1 MLFSLGCAVGSQG
14 LRPAS
19 TLELCLRCR
28 STSLTYSVNEKM
40 PTWWAGISRQAGCA
54 GAPPVAPGGGR
65 FRWRLGAWTQRVPL
79 ASPRAEESS
88 SHGNGLFGCGTN
100 GLPARLRL
108 APARPCCAWAG
119 IWCMPPPPA
128 ACPAAGPAASSPAR
142 PPERYSRAPPAPG
155 SQGHL
160 SGRRPRPKARA
171 QTARRITSATAAGS
185 AVATA
190 REPPVPAG
198 YALRARPFPP
208 GGRRITGRRSRRWHD
223 GRILPGG
230 SGQLPLDRGKG
241 TPDRGGARDQVLC

>member
-65 FRWRLGAWTQRVPL
+65 FRWRLGAWTQRIPL

-128 ACPAAGPAASSPAR
+128 ACPAARPAASSPAR
-142 PPERYSRAPPAPG
+142 PPERYSRAPPAPS

-198 YALRARPFPP
+198 YALTRPAISARRPE
-208 GGRRITGRRSRRWHD
+208 GGGGGHLRGDCDDGTTARQDSSRRQ
-223 GRILPGG
+223 RTVAP
-230 SGQLPLDRGKG
+230 
-241 TPDRGGARDQVLC
+241 